1 MALIE
6 NGSQIRSIL
15 SQGTLTLNGTTA
27 VPVALP
33 QVEVTTVILLS
44 LNTVGATAGATQP
57 YVSAI
62 TPGTGFS
69 VKSGTASANDVIN
82 YLVINQNP

>member
-6 NGSQIRSIL
+6 NGSQIRSVL
-15 SQGTLTLNGTTA
+15 SQGTLTLNGVTA

-33 QVEVTTVILLS
+33 QVEVTAVILLS
-44 LNTVGATAGATQP
+44 LNTVGATPATSAP
-57 YVSAI
+57 YLSAI

-69 VKSGTASANDVIN
+69 VKSGTASANDIIN